1 MAHGG
6 LEKIADA
13 AFAGCRGWPPSWGHL
28 RTLFLRSHPDLGDDE
43 FHQFCPWRI
52 RHARYVRCFFGG
64 GLAPRRSPGFWL
76 CLGFCIVCPRRC
88 DLRLAYPLC
97 AAWADAVADLSTF
110 GLALLLRY
118 TAFFIF
124 SANFVSLPE
133 TSLSGTLNVGG
144 ILMPVAQLVAGVVA
158 IALTVGLHLL
168 LTRTTVGSKLLAVSE
183 DRNAAMLMGIRPDRM
198 QALAWGLSA
207 GAAGIAGALM
217 ATSYP
222 WSPSVGETFG
232 LTAFVVVALG
242 GFGSVPGAL
251 YAGLIIGLIQAV
263 SAFWFGPIYKD
274 IVVYGLFVAL
284 LWLRPQGL
292 MGKA

>member
-1 MAHGG
+1 MLLLQAVVGGLLLGAIYALFSSGLTLIWGMMNFINFAHGEFVMLG
-6 LEKIADA
+6 MYVALLVVVWLAGGPPLFTIAA
-13 AFAGCRGWPPSWGHL
+13 AAA
-28 RTLFLRSHPDLGDDE
+28 LFTIAVAVYFSL
-43 FHQFCPWRI
+43 I
-52 RHARYVRCFFGG
+52 RHVIRGPM
-64 GLAPRRSPGFWL
+64 LAQ
-76 CLGFCIVCPRRC
+76 I
-88 DLRLAYPLC
+88 
-97 AAWADAVADLSTF
+97 LSTF

-118 TAFFIF
+118 TAFWVF
-124 SANFVSLPE
+124 SANFVSLPQ
-133 TSLSGTLNVGG
+133 TSLSGTVNVGG
-144 ILMPVAQLVAGVVA
+144 ILMPVPQLFAGLLA
-158 IALTVGLHLL
+158 IVLTAALHFMLTGTVI
-168 LTRTTVGSKLLAVSE
+168 GSRLLAVAE

-198 QALAWGLSA
+198 QALAWGLSG

-217 ATSYP
+217 ATAYP

-251 YAGLIIGLIQAV
+251 IAGLIIGLVQAV

-274 IVVYGLFVAL
+274 IIVYALFVAL